1 MSQTFVIL
9 LMIAMSYI
17 AIMSEGI
24 KTSLETLA
32 MLKENIESFEAEAN
46 YIHELKCYLIG
57 GGDIDEHGGVRHF
70 DGEYYYLEGFKIK
83 VKDGVIIDF
92 DYE

>member
-1 MSQTFVIL
+1 
-9 LMIAMSYI
+9 
-17 AIMSEGI
+17 MSESI
-24 KTSLETLA
+24 RASLNAFVL
-32 MLKENIESFEAEAN
+32 LKENIESFENETR

-57 GGDIDEHGGVRHF
+57 GGDIDEYEEVRHF
-70 DGEYYYLEGFKIK
+70 DGEYYYLDGFKIK

>member
-1 MSQTFVIL
+1 
-9 LMIAMSYI
+9 
-17 AIMSEGI
+17 MSESI
-24 KTSLETLA
+24 RASLNA
-32 MLKENIESFEAEAN
+32 FVMLKENIESFENEAR

-57 GGDIDEHGGVRHF
+57 GGDIDEY
-70 DGEYYYLEGFKIK
+70 DYLDGFKIK